1 MSKIAIIG
9 PYPPPFGGVS
19 IHIKRLS
26 QLLEENS
33 IQYEIIDDSKIS
45 NKNIKNYKN
54 TNYKKLLLELIF
66 KKKSYDILHFNSRN
80 WNFIFMILILNR
92 LKSYKIV
99 LTLHSFRENL
109 DEKDIKTIIIKKV
122 LRKVDHIIAVSNEI
136 QKKLID
142 FDIDKNK
149 IEVIPAFIPPILNQD
164 KIKNIKNK
172 YFNEHIYTIVSNASK
187 IEFYNEQD
195 LYGLDMCIDISDILK
210 REGFK
215 FKFLFVLSE
224 VNNIEYYEKIISVIR
239 KKNLQNVF
247 EVIISNEEFSYF
259 LASAN
264 MFIRATNTDGDSVSI
279 RESLYLEKVTIASD
293 VVARPY
299 GVHIFK
305 NRNINSL
312 SEIVK
317 DKILKSDNL
326 IKYKNEDYKQILN
339 IFNQYLKNR

>member
-1 MSKIAIIG
+1 M
-9 PYPPPFGGVS
+9 
-19 IHIKRLS
+19 
-26 QLLEENS
+26 
-33 IQYEIIDDSKIS
+33 
-45 NKNIKNYKN
+45 
-54 TNYKKLLLELIF
+54 
-66 KKKSYDILHFNSRN
+66 
-80 WNFIFMILILNR
+80 
-92 LKSYKIV
+92 
-99 LTLHSFRENL
+99 
-109 DEKDIKTIIIKKV
+109 
-122 LRKVDHIIAVSNEI
+122 
-136 QKKLID
+136 
-142 FDIDKNK
+142 
-149 IEVIPAFIPPILNQD
+149 
-164 KIKNIKNK
+164 
-172 YFNEHIYTIVSNASK
+172 
-187 IEFYNEQD
+187 
-195 LYGLDMCIDISDILK
+195 
-210 REGFK
+210 
-215 FKFLFVLSE
+215 
-224 VNNIEYYEKIISVIR
+224 
-239 KKNLQNVF
+239 F